1 MEIESVAI
9 RGSRLGLT
17 RDRYRDTAESDRPIT
32 VELLTVTEVDDDL
45 VRDTVLFDADDING
59 AFDELTARWIA
70 SGEVAHPE
78 VIEAACQMND
88 VYNRHDWDELATREA
103 DATYVNHRQLTSG
116 DTETIVDHWRSI
128 RALGSLIPDLRV
140 ELAEILT
147 LSAAGLVNSIVV
159 KGTTTE
165 GVAIEL
171 PAVTLLLFDGNR
183 TVHMEAFDIDQ
194 RDLALARFEELNRP
208 T

>member
-1 MEIESVAI
+1 
-9 RGSRLGLT
+9 
-17 RDRYRDTAESDRPIT
+17 
-32 VELLTVTEVDDDL
+32 
-45 VRDTVLFDADDING
+45 
-59 AFDELTARWIA
+59 
-70 SGEVAHPE
+70 
-78 VIEAACQMND
+78 MND